1 MQTVKNHYDHFLG
14 SVYSWILGDF
24 ESARAKNAAFF
35 ASLGLEPR
43 HGAVAVDLGCGP
55 GCQSLPLAASGYEVI
70 AIDFCEPLLD
80 ELRQHAKNL
89 PVRAICND
97 IANFRDHLADPVD
110 LIVCMG
116 DTLVHL
122 PDLSA
127 VESVIDDVCASLR
140 PGGRF
145 IYGIRDY
152 QKPGPV
158 GVERFVPIRASEER
172 IFTCFLDYQDDFV
185 QVHDIL
191 YEKVGG
197 HFEMRVS
204 DYRKLRLESDA
215 IDRQLESRGLATVT
229 SCSPEGMITG
239 IAESPR

>member
-1 MQTVKNHYDHFLG
+1 MQTVKKHYDHFLG

-35 ASLGLEPR
+35 AALGLEPAA
-43 HGAVAVDLGCGP
+43 GAVAVDLGCGP

-70 AIDFCEPLLD
+70 AIDFCEPLLA
-80 ELRQHAKNL
+80 ELRQHAKNF
-89 PVRAICND
+89 PVRDICDD
-97 IANFRDHLADPVD
+97 IVNFRNHLADPVD

-122 PDLSA
+122 PDFAA
-127 VESVIDDVCASLR
+127 VESLIDDICASLR

-145 IYGIRDY
+145 IYEIRDY

-158 GVERFVPIRASEER
+158 GAGRFVPIRASDER
-172 IFTCFLDYQDDFV
+172 IFTCFLDYQDDVV

-191 YEKVGG
+191 YEKVGS
-197 HFEMRVS
+197 HFKMRVS
-204 DYRKLRLESDA
+204 DYRKLRLDSDV
-215 IDRQLESRGLATVT
+215 IDRQLASRGLRTVRR
-229 SCSPEGMITG
+229 CSPEGMITG
-239 IAESPR
+239 VAESPR